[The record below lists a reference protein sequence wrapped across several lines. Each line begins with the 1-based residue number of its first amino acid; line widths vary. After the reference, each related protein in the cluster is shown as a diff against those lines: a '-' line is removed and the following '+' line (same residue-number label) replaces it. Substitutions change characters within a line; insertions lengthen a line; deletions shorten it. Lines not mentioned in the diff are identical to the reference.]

1 MPISR
6 NPLRTPYTIML
17 PYENIFNNLTV
28 SINNNSIL
36 INNNIYKIDEIKI
49 FNRPKTVEEKTPNM
63 NLVINILD
71 ILLVESTLI
80 SQYDLYILKLI
91 IEKLRTIEDIGN
103 ILRYMGMGSG
113 STPSLDDF
121 LIGISIPLNDIL
133 RKNLQLILKN
143 HTTLLSKL
151 LLKEVIHNKMYII
164 DLYNLY
170 KEFFLD
176 DGSVD
181 PLYEVLKLGGSSG
194 LFMAFGL
201 TYGLILKF
209 YNNNF
214 NFIIN
219 NIKKFI
225 G

>member
-1 MPISR
+1 
-6 NPLRTPYTIML
+6 ML

-143 HTTLLSKL
+143 YTTLLSKL